1 MVVLTILKHMS
12 SSMGRMTSHILWK
25 KKNHV
30 PNHQPVIIIKKIVIL
45 PTDTLCCPSPEYASG
60 PTIISLLHR
69 MQPMWD
75 SPNFNRPQ
83 VTMWQSFRNPNNSTQ
98 LTSAMARRN
107 GGGFFVETI
116 ESQLQTRHC
125 RFHLHIDI

>member
-1 MVVLTILKHMS
+1 
-12 SSMGRMTSHILWK
+12 
-25 KKNHV
+25 
-30 PNHQPVIIIKKIVIL
+30 
-45 PTDTLCCPSPEYASG
+45 
-60 PTIISLLHR
+60 

-83 VTMWQSFRNPNNSTQ
+83 VTMWQSFRNPNDSTQ

-116 ESQLQTRHC
+116 ESQLQTRQA
-125 RFHLHIDI
+125 LSIPSIYWYIII